1 MVMER
6 TCRVCALSRKV
17 EPEGACFCY
26 KHKRIKESYE
36 TGWDWGCL
44 YFCEI
49 DPEENLSPYQYLL
62 IKETE
67 IATRK

>member
-1 MVMER
+1 MAER
-6 TCRVCALSRKV
+6 TCRECALSQKMGA
-17 EPEGACFCY
+17 EGVYYCY
-26 KHKRIKESYE
+26 KHKRIKEPDE

-49 DPEENLSPYQYLL
+49 EPEENLSPYQYLL

>member
-1 MVMER
+1 MG
-6 TCRVCALSRKV
+6 A
-17 EPEGACFCY
+17 EGVYYCY
-26 KHKRIKESYE
+26 KHKRIKEPDE

-49 DPEENLSPYQYLL
+49 EPEENLSPYQYLL